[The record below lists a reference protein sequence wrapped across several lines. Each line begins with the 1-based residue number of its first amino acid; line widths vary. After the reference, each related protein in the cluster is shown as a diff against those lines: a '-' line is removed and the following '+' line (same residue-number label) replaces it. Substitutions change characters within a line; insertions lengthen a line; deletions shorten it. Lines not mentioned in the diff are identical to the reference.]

1 MFIIILPV
9 HISVNRMKQNQERLL
24 LHSFRISGFF
34 KYAFLKFPK
43 FQHRVVFSKL
53 RCSTTP
59 RYSSPSE
66 SLPFPHDSSNL
77 FKTQYPMQSPECR
90 FIFSKKMGKTEFW
103 QKNMDGNFAQVAKFS
118 GMHQFRTSTSYVR
131 PFCPSTETLLRP
143 KLYFDQNFIS
153 IKLNFDLYFSANN
166 RFRFAKRSK

>member
-1 MFIIILPV
+1 MARWSRFVSGRFSCHISFFFNKKEKQVCAHGVRHFFNSCGKMLAKMQTFQQISNNLQLYICVVAYRMFIIILPV

-90 FIFSKKMGKTEFW
+90 FIFSKKMGKTEF
-103 QKNMDGNFAQVAKFS
+103 
-118 GMHQFRTSTSYVR
+118 
-131 PFCPSTETLLRP
+131 
-143 KLYFDQNFIS
+143 
-153 IKLNFDLYFSANN
+153 
-166 RFRFAKRSK
+166 